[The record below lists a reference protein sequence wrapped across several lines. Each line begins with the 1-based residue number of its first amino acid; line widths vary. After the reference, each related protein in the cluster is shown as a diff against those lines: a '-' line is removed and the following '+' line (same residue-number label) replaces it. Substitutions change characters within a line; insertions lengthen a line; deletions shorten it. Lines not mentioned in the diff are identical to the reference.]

1 MPGSDST
8 AQLAVR
14 DWLNT
19 HGRTVRGKISV
30 AILSGFACGLF
41 IILQAGLFAWI
52 VYAVVSLRV
61 DLTELIP
68 IIVLLIIAILLRA
81 CTQWL
86 QETAGLQAGI
96 HVRRQVRAELLDHI
110 GALGPA
116 RLDHHHSAGLAGQV
130 LSNIE
135 ALQDYYA
142 RFMPQLYLAAAVPL
156 AILIV
161 VFTLDWL
168 AALFLLAAAP
178 LIPAFMAV
186 IGMGAERL
194 NREQYAEL
202 TRLAGCFLDRI
213 RGLTTLRLFGHAG
226 HSTQEVV
233 AASER
238 YRHRSMRTLRVAFL
252 SSAVLEFFSAVA
264 IAVVAIYIGFG
275 LLGFI
280 EFGPA
285 PELSLFT
292 GLFILLLAP
301 EFFQPM
307 RSLSQHYHD
316 RAAALGAA
324 RDLLSIIE
332 LPAPRPAVTSLKP
345 ALVPGA
351 GARVEMDSVAVHYPE
366 RGRVLG
372 PVSLTVLPGEFVA
385 VSGPSGAG
393 KTTLL
398 HLLAGFRQPD
408 AGRVRIDDLP
418 PTGRGG
424 IAWVDQRPFL
434 IQGTIADNLRLAAP
448 QATTAQLLDAVH
460 RAGLHECL
468 TQFPDGL
475 ETLLSEQ
482 GAGLSGGQA
491 QRVAVARIFLSPA
504 PLVLLDEPTA
514 SLDEYSEQRVLASL
528 KSLANDHRTIVA
540 ATHHPAVMAM
550 ADRVVRLEAGRLVET
565 RSDA

>member
-8 AQLAVR
+8 AHLAVR
-14 DWLNT
+14 DWLRQ
-19 HGRTVRGKISV
+19 HGRCVRGSLLLAV
-30 AILSGFACGLF
+30 TSGFAAGIF

-52 VYAVVSLRV
+52 VYAVVSLQV
-61 DLTELIP
+61 DLSALAP
-68 IIVLLIIAILLRA
+68 VIVLLIVSILLRSG
-81 CTQWL
+81 TQWL

-96 HVRRQVRAELLDHI
+96 NVRRQVRAGVLDHV
-110 GALGPA
+110 GRLGPA
-116 RLDHHHSAGLAGQV
+116 RLEHHHSAGLSGQV

-142 RFMPQLYLAAAVPL
+142 RFIPQLYLAIGVPF
-156 AILIV
+156 AILV
-161 VFTLDWL
+161 TVFMLDWL
-168 AALFLLAAAP
+168 AALFLVAAAP
-178 LIPAFMAV
+178 LIPAFMVV

-194 NREQYAEL
+194 NRDQYAEL

-213 RGLTTLRLFGHAG
+213 RGLTTLRLLGHAER
-226 HSTQEVV
+226 STQEVV
-233 AASER
+233 VASER
-238 YRHRSMRTLRVAFL
+238 YRHRSMRTLRIAFL
-252 SSAVLEFFSAVA
+252 SSAVLEFFAAVA

-285 PELSLFT
+285 PELTLFT

-324 RDLLSIIE
+324 QDLLTIME
-332 LPAPRPAVTSLKP
+332 LPAPRTPAPVRKPAVTP
-345 ALVPGA
+345 EIGA
-351 GARVEMDSVAVHYPE
+351 HVEIEAAEVHYPE

-372 PVSLTVLPGEFVA
+372 PLSFTVSAGEFIA
-385 VSGPSGAG
+385 VTGPSGAG

-398 HLLAGFRQPD
+398 YLLAGFRQAD
-408 AGRVRIDDLP
+408 AGRVLIDAAP
-418 PTGRGG
+418 PAGQGG
-424 IAWVDQRPFL
+424 FAWVGQRPFL

-448 QATTAQLLDAVH
+448 QATTALLLDAVY

-468 TQFPDGL
+468 EQLPYGL
-475 ETLLSEQ
+475 ETPLSEQ

-491 QRVAVARIFLSPA
+491 QRVALARVFLSRA
-504 PLVLLDEPTA
+504 SLVLLDEPTA

-528 KSLANDHRTIVA
+528 KSLAADNRTIVA
-540 ATHHPAVMAM
+540 ATHHPAVMAL
-550 ADRVVRLEAGRLVET
+550 ADRVVKLDAGQLVEV
-565 RSDA
+565 RDHA